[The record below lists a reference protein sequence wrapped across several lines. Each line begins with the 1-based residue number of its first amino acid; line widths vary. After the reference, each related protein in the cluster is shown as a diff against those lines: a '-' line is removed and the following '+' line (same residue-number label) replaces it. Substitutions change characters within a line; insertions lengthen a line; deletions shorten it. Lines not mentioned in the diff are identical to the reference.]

1 MQFLFPVDGESGTQK
16 DTLRF
21 TESHLTRHSFLSAT
35 DLEGGFFSIKTPW
48 CCWSSFMDI
57 PGPLMSSLEAWKNK
71 NNRTK
76 RPREKHRHHFFTSK
90 QQETKALIFE
100 IQKHFPKTIKTTKQ
114 EEFLSQH
121 SCHRTVSMKPFFP
134 QLKRHFSYS
143 PIKTDFES

>member
-1 MQFLFPVDGESGTQK
+1 MQFLFPVERYTK
-16 DTLRF
+16 RH
-21 TESHLTRHSFLSAT
+21 TEVHWVTFNKAQLPQCNWPGR
-35 DLEGGFFSIKTPW
+35 GFFSIKTPW

-57 PGPLMSSLEAWKNK
+57 PGPLTSSLEAWKNK

-114 EEFLSQH
+114 EEFLSQR

-134 QLKRHFSYS
+134 QLKKHFSYS

>member
-1 MQFLFPVDGESGTQK
+1 MQFPFLLDGESGTQK
-16 DTLRF
+16 LRF

-35 DLEGGFFSIKTPW
+35 DQEGFFFFSIKTPW
-48 CCWSSFMDI
+48 CCWSFIDI
-57 PGPLMSSLEAWKNK
+57 PGPLTSSLEAWKNK
-71 NNRTK
+71 TNRTK

-114 EEFLSQH
+114 EGFLSQR
-121 SCHRTVSMKPFFP
+121 SCHHTVSIKPFFP

-143 PIKTDFES
+143 PMKTDFES